1 MKVATRNLK
10 LLRMAQKRP
19 FKETTLAKTTPMMKQ
34 YKRIRA
40 QYPDCMMLFRMGDFY
55 EMFGED
61 AVLGSKLLDIALTS
75 RNRGKPGEVPLCG
88 IPYHA
93 LEVYLS
99 KLIRKGYKVAICE
112 QVEDPKT
119 AQGVVKRD
127 VVRVVTPGTVVEPGL
142 LSDKESSYICSVHID
157 RDGVGFAVIDLST
170 GDFRVTELRG
180 VDSAVALRDE
190 LSRWEPKEL
199 VVQERLVDSQLV
211 KGLLGEEPKMMLTSL
226 EDWVFEHDYGYRQM
240 IEHFEVHSLDG
251 FGCENKPL
259 AIAAGGALLH
269 QLHKTQKRDLSHIT
283 AVEFHSDSAFMQLD
297 EATLRNLEITRIA
310 IDGKRKGSLL
320 WLIDKTETAMGARL
334 LRRWLLH
341 PLINVEAIDQRLDSV
356 AELRDNFLLRDEMRQ
371 LLREVR
377 DIERLISRIDLGTAN
392 ARDLVSLRESLSV
405 LPKLYKTLSKASS
418 PLLASL
424 FENAD
429 TLADVANTLA
439 EAVVSDP
446 PFTVRDGGMFNDGW
460 DESLDELRSIA
471 RDGKK
476 FIAGLEAQERSR
488 TGIQNLKIGYNRVF
502 GYYIEV
508 KKSASDRVPVDYIR
522 KQTLLGA
529 ERFATAELKE
539 WEEKVLSADEKIAEL
554 EYQLFQALRKSI
566 AQETL
571 RIQKAA
577 RAVATMDVLGSFAQV
592 ASENRYARPTVN
604 DGMSIVVRDGRH
616 PVVEQVYLAQEF
628 VPNDVCVDCA
638 SNQILIITG
647 PNMAGKSTYIR
658 QVALIVI
665 MAQTGCFVP
674 ASEAQIGIVDKVFT
688 RVGAT
693 DFLLRGQSTFMVEM
707 NETANILNNATP
719 RSLIVLDEIGRG
731 TSTYDGLSIA
741 WAVAEYLHNK
751 KKVAAR
757 TLFATHFHE
766 LAELALMLDR
776 VKNFNVSVREW
787 GDKIVFLR
795 KVIPGSADRSYG
807 IQVARLAGLP
817 KGVIAR
823 AKEILSNLERDEFAS
838 DWTPS
843 LARTARRKRLGGAP
857 QLQLFAAPAPQSPVL
872 KELESLDPDTMTPLE
887 ALSKLTEL
895 RRKLRES

>member
-1 MKVATRNLK
+1 
-10 LLRMAQKRP
+10 MAQKRP
-19 FKETTLAKTTPMMKQ
+19 FRETTPAKTTPMMRQ
-34 YKRIRA
+34 YKRIRE

-190 LSRWEPKEL
+190 FSRWEPKEL
-199 VVQERLVDSQLV
+199 VVQERLADSQLV

-259 AIAAGGALLH
+259 AIVAGGALLC

-283 AVEFHSDSAFMQLD
+283 AVEFYSDSAFMQLD
-297 EATLRNLEITRIA
+297 EATLRNLEITRSA

-320 WLIDKTETAMGARL
+320 WLMDKTETAMGARL

-356 AELRDNFLLRDEMRQ
+356 AELRDDFLLRDEMRQ

-405 LPKLYKTLSKASS
+405 LPKLYKALSKASS

-424 FENAD
+424 FESAD

-460 DESLDELRSIA
+460 DELLDELRSIA

-592 ASENRYARPTVN
+592 ASENRYARPTIN

-628 VPNDVCVDCA
+628 VPNDVCVDCD

-741 WAVAEYLHNK
+741 WAVAEYLHNT

-817 KGVIAR
+817 KRVLAR
-823 AKEILSNLERDEFAS
+823 AKEILTNLERDEFAS
-838 DWTPS
+838 DGTPS
-843 LARTARRKRLGGAP
+843 LARTARRKRLDGAA
-857 QLQLFAAPAPQSPVL
+857 QLQLFAGQAQRSPVL
-872 KELESLDPDTMTPLE
+872 KELESLDPDEMTPLE
-887 ALSKLTEL
+887 GLSKLTEL
-895 RRKLRES
+895 RRKLKES